1 MLCLNR
7 PRLLRGRCLS
17 ATTPMPERRPTL
29 EQLHPAV
36 RLLAWG
42 SVVAMGQGLEGRSLL
57 LGIGMAMG
65 MGLYMAVDHLR
76 RLLRR
81 ARFLLLTIG
90 LLFVCGTPGE
100 ALIPGL
106 GVLSPT
112 AEGLSMAAVHGGRL
126 LLVLALLA
134 LLLQLTAAEALVAG
148 VYGLLKPFAALP
160 RERVALRLMLV
171 LQYAEEQKGQGR
183 RRSWREW
190 LEWLEGEGAD
200 EPSQT
205 LTLHAAPLGRLDFA
219 LIAILAAVLAVFMM
233 N

>member
-1 MLCLNR
+1 M
-7 PRLLRGRCLS
+7 
-17 ATTPMPERRPTL
+17 TPMPDIRTTL
-29 EQLHPAV
+29 EHLHPAV

-42 SVVAMGQGLEGRSLL
+42 CVVAMGQALDGWGLL
-57 LGIGMAMG
+57 LGIGIAVVTGLLMAR
-65 MGLYMAVDHLR
+65 DHLF

-100 ALIPGL
+100 ALVSWL
-106 GVLSPT
+106 GALSPT

-134 LLLQLTAAEALVAG
+134 LLLQFTAAEALVAG

-190 LEWLEGEGAD
+190 LDWLENAD
-200 EPSQT
+200 ADQDSQT
-205 LTLHAAPLGRLDFA
+205 LTLHASPLGRADFTV
-219 LIAILAAVLAVFMM
+219 IAILAAVLAVFMM

>member
-1 MLCLNR
+1 MADTFPAPSVLD
-7 PRLLRGRCLS
+7 
-17 ATTPMPERRPTL
+17 
-29 EQLHPAV
+29 QIHPAV

-42 SVVAMGQGLEGRSLL
+42 CVVAMGQSLEGWGLL
-57 LGIGMAMG
+57 AAIGATIG
-65 MGLYMAVDHLR
+65 MGLAMALGHLR
-76 RLLRR
+76 RLVRR

-100 ALIPGL
+100 ALLPWMGM
-106 GVLSPT
+106 LSPT
-112 AEGLSMAAVHGGRL
+112 AEGVSMAALHGGRL
-126 LLVLALLA
+126 VLVIGLLA
-134 LLLQLTAAEALVAG
+134 LLLEFTTPDALVAG

-190 LEWLEGEGAD
+190 LDWLECHDEAD
-200 EPSQT
+200 TTPS
-205 LTLHAAPLGRLDFA
+205 LHLHAAPLGRADFA
-219 LIAILAAVLAVFMM
+219 VLAALAAILAAFLL